1 MHDFDCAN
9 IKFNHA
15 IFFLETFEAAKN
27 YRDKFRA
34 QQPAVYNTAR
44 LNEQQSHSVSQQ
56 SASFNDSDL
65 NINDAN
71 DLLDAVSAAINV
83 VNTDFNDTDTN
94 ADGIHDSN
102 SENDYVVPAEINNE
116 ESFDADNTNNS
127 SENVTIEATEMVV
140 FNVNN
145 EQLHEYQQE
154 IDSVDNDVKDPL
166 RDVILE
172 ENEVAA
178 FDEMFNEENSDG
190 NEVPENRKNS
200 VVHVSPGGTS
210 RITISEGDLEIT
222 YALDFEVF
230 KPAPT
235 GFQVKL
241 NDILSGN
248 IPSKDNVSSK

>member
-1 MHDFDCAN
+1 MYN
-9 IKFNHA
+9 I
-15 IFFLETFEAAKN
+15 
-27 YRDKFRA
+27 
-34 QQPAVYNTAR
+34 AR
-44 LNEQQSHSVSQQ
+44 LNEPQSLSVSQK

-71 DLLDAVSAAINV
+71 DLLDNLDAVPTAINV
-83 VNTDFNDTDTN
+83 ENADSNDTDTN
-94 ADGIHDSN
+94 AGGIHDSN
-102 SENDYVVPAEINNE
+102 SENDYLVPAEMNNE
-116 ESFDADNTNNS
+116 ENVDADNANNS
-127 SENVTIEATEMVV
+127 LENVTIEATEVVV
-140 FNVNN
+140 FNVND
-145 EQLHEYQQE
+145 EQLHEYQQ
-154 IDSVDNDVKDPL
+154 DVKDPL

-172 ENEVAA
+172 PNEVAA
-178 FDEMFNEENSDG
+178 FDEMFNEENSDE
-190 NEVPENRKNS
+190 NEVSENGKDS